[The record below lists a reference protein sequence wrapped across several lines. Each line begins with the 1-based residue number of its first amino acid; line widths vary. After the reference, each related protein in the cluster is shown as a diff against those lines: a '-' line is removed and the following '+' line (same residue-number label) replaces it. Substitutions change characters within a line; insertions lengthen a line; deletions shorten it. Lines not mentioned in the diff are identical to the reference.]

1 MDVQI
6 LAGSA
11 SDRDHLKEIVDVL
24 KELGISYDVKIIS
37 AHRNPQELM
46 NLVKNSDANVF
57 IAVAG
62 LSAALP
68 GFISSLT
75 TKPVIGV
82 PISGK
87 VPFDSLLSMVQMPK
101 GVPVAVVGLD
111 NARNGALLAA
121 RIVSLYNK
129 NVNEKLKEYMKIENE
144 KALEA
149 GKRALEDLI

>member
-6 LAGSA
+6 FAGSA
-11 SDRDHLKEIVDVL
+11 SDRDYLKEIVEIF
-24 KELGISYDVKIIS
+24 KELGISYDMKIIS
-37 AHRNPQELM
+37 AHRNPEKLM
-46 NLVKNSDANVF
+46 SIVRDSEASVF

-68 GFISSLT
+68 GFISSIT

-82 PISGK
+82 PVSGK
-87 VPFDSLLSMVQMPK
+87 VPLDSLLSMVQMPK
-101 GVPVAVVGLD
+101 GVPVAVVGVD
-111 NARNGALLAA
+111 NAKNGALLAA

-129 NVNEKLKEYMKIENE
+129 NVAEKLKNYTSVENE

-149 GKRALEDLI
+149 GKKAVEDLI

>member
-6 LAGSA
+6 FAGSA
-11 SDRDHLKEIVDVL
+11 SDGNYLKEIVEVL

-37 AHRNPQELM
+37 AHRNPEKLM
-46 NLVKNSDANVF
+46 SIVKDSDASVF

-68 GFISSLT
+68 GFISSIT

-82 PISGK
+82 PVSGK
-87 VPFDSLLSMVQMPK
+87 VPLDSLLSMVQMPK
-101 GVPVAVVGLD
+101 GVPVAVVGVD

-121 RIVSLYNK
+121 RIVSLYNR
-129 NVNEKLKEYMKIENE
+129 NVAEKLKNYTAIENE

-149 GKRALEDLI
+149 GKKAVEDLI

>member
-6 LAGSA
+6 FAGSA
-11 SDRDHLKEIVDVL
+11 SDRDYLKEIVEVL

-37 AHRNPQELM
+37 AHRNPEKLM
-46 NLVKNSDANVF
+46 SIIKDSEANVF

-68 GFISSLT
+68 GFISSIT

-82 PISGK
+82 PVSGK
-87 VPFDSLLSMVQMPK
+87 VPLDSLLSMVQMPK
-101 GVPVAVVGLD
+101 GVPVAVVGVD

-129 NVNEKLKEYMKIENE
+129 NVAEKLKNYTAVENE

-149 GKRALEDLI
+149 GKKAVEDLI

>member
-6 LAGSA
+6 FAGSA
-11 SDRDHLKEIVDVL
+11 SDRDYLKEIVEVF

-37 AHRNPQELM
+37 AHRNPEKLM
-46 NLVKNSDANVF
+46 SIVRDSEASVF

-68 GFISSLT
+68 GFISSIT

-82 PISGK
+82 PVSSK
-87 VPFDSLLSMVQMPK
+87 VPLDSLLSMVQMPK
-101 GVPVAVVGLD
+101 GVPVAVVGVD
-111 NARNGALLAA
+111 NAKNGALLAA

-129 NVNEKLKEYMKIENE
+129 NVAEKLKNYTSVENE

-149 GKRALEDLI
+149 GKKAVEDLI